1 LITGTAANTPVAL
14 TVGTNGQLLAACSAC
29 TTGLTWVA
37 PPAAATPIVAGIV
50 LGCTDTTNAALGCN
64 ALRVNVGVGNVAV
77 GLDSLCTNTTGGAN
91 VAVGLNSMRTN
102 TIGTNN
108 VAVGNRALCANTIGN
123 GNVAIGTVALNSA
136 VDASRTIAIG
146 ENALCAATTGLYNVA
161 LGWGALS
168 SASGAGG
175 SNVALGA
182 LAGCNI
188 TTGSSNVTIG
198 SGVTVPNGSQ
208 SCQLAIGWNTGQCW
222 LTGDS
227 GKNVKFWAGI
237 RDCTDSLGAPGQV
250 LTSNGTVA
258 QWAVPSKGYIY
269 VLVPA
274 GSYNAINTLPLTV
287 MEASQISVFFN
298 NFVLTPG
305 RTYLFNSTL
314 SGNVNTSVTAILR
327 WVNNIGE
334 VGPEVRLNYG
344 QWGSSSAS
352 SWIYKPVTGTESIRL
367 DLRTQNISIYSG
379 SSIVITEL

>member
-1 LITGTAANTPVAL
+1 
-14 TVGTNGQLLAACSAC
+14 
-29 TTGLTWVA
+29 
-37 PPAAATPIVAGIV
+37 
-50 LGCTDTTNAALGCN
+50 
-64 ALRVNVGVGNVAV
+64 
-77 GLDSLCTNTTGGAN
+77 
-91 VAVGLNSMRTN
+91 MRSN

-136 VDASRTIAIG
+136 VDASQTIAIG
-146 ENALCAATTGLYNVA
+146 ESAMALQTTGQYNVA
-161 LGWGALS
+161 LGWAALCN
-168 SASGAGG
+168 ASTGG

-198 SGVTVPNGSQ
+198 SGVTVPDGSQ

-237 RDCTDSLGAPGQV
+237 RDYTNSLGAPGQV

-258 QWAVPSKGYIY
+258 QWAVPSKGYAY

-274 GSYNAINTLPLTV
+274 GSYNSVITLPLTLV
-287 MEASQISVFFN
+287 EASQINVFFN
-298 NFVLTPG
+298 NFILTPG
-305 RTYLFNSTL
+305 RTYLLNSNL

-327 WVNNIGE
+327 WVNSIGE

-352 SWIYKPVTGTESIRL
+352 SWIFKPVTGTESIRL